1 VAGAPR
7 FFDEGNDAPQ
17 SRSSSTANLL
27 VISDKMA
34 NDEVVGAVDAT
45 DTFVFATPSDAII
58 TLNNPNAP
66 FAAWEESD
74 GSTTT
79 NQTKTDVQS
88 ESAAQDGPAPVVF
101 RVSSQYL
108 IQASPVF
115 KAAFTG
121 GWKEGS
127 KKGGCNEIN
136 AEDWDV
142 EAMSLILNIIHA
154 RTKSLPEITSLEIL
168 CKFVVLV
175 DYYKLTAQRADALD
189 EISESLE
196 AIKIEILTGKHG
208 CSFECRAQLL
218 GNLSLQL

>member
-1 VAGAPR
+1 
-7 FFDEGNDAPQ
+7 
-17 SRSSSTANLL
+17 
-27 VISDKMA
+27 MA

-58 TLNNPNAP
+58 TLNSPNAP
-66 FAAWEESD
+66 FAVWEESD

-115 KAAFTG
+115 KVAFRG

-127 KKGGCNEIN
+127 QKGGCNEIS

-142 EAMSLILNIIHA
+142 EAMSLVLNIIHA
-154 RTKSLPEITSLEIL
+154 RTKSLPKIISLELL
-168 CKFVVLV
+168 CKFLVLV
-175 DYYKLTAQRADALD
+175 DYYKLHDALHFFATLWID
-189 EISESLE
+189 ALRSLIPAEYGRDLISLVLH
-196 AIKIEILTGKHG
+196 ILDL
-208 CSFECRAQLL
+208 R
-218 GNLSLQL
+218 